1 MTKIGSELH
10 YQTNFARYL
19 KKGLFKSEIIDEV
32 NNENIGNIA
41 QISRKYIS

>member
-10 YQTNFARYL
+10 YRTNFGRYL
-19 KKGLFKSEIIDEV
+19 QNHVFKSEIMDDV
-32 NNENIGNIA
+32 DNENIGNIA